1 MKWKA
6 GMTPEETAALE
17 RKVKELDECY
27 AAAGGDSDDECFDPV
42 RDGWVDKNGRP

>member
-6 GMTPEETAALE
+6 DMTPEETAALE
-17 RKVKELDECY
+17 REAKELDECY
-27 AAAGGDSDDECFDPV
+27 ADCDSDFDEECFDPI